1 MQFIDTHA
9 HLNYNPLL
17 KNHEAVIAEAL
28 KSNVIKII
36 VVGTDIQNSFA
47 AIKLAEK
54 FDNVY
59 AAAGYHPH
67 DIENAKEGWQKEL
80 ERLLRHEKTV
90 ALGEIGL
97 DYYRNY
103 SPHDLQKKFFPAQIE
118 MARSMNLPMI
128 IHNRAADD
136 DTLDIL
142 QKTGYTKGVMHC
154 FGSDADYAKKMVELG
169 LMISFTGNITYKNNK
184 KGRQAVQATPIE
196 KLMLETDCPFLSP
209 EPRRGKTNQPANIPF
224 IADKVAELK
233 SLSIEEVA
241 EITTENANRFF
252 KLP

>member
-17 KNHEAVIAEAL
+17 KNHEAVVAEAL
-28 KSNVIKII
+28 KSNVTKII

-80 ERLLRHEKTV
+80 ERLLTYEKTV

-103 SPHDLQKKFFPAQIE
+103 SSHDLQKKFFPEQIE
-118 MARSMNLPMI
+118 MAKSMNLPMI

-136 DTLDIL
+136 DTLEIL
-142 QKTGYTKGVMHC
+142 KKIGYSNGVMHC
-154 FGSDADYAKKMVELG
+154 FGSDADYAKTMVDLG

-184 KGRQAVQATPIE
+184 KGHKAVQATPIE

-209 EPRRGKTNQPANIPF
+209 EPRRGKTNEPANIPF
-224 IADKVAELK
+224 IADKVADLK

-241 EITTENANRFF
+241 EITTEIANRFF
-252 KLP
+252 SL